1 MPDSPT
7 CPQRTTADMIG
18 MALEP
23 PRSGDMVTVHEAILN
38 GCRLAI
44 AKRGTEQPVTNS
56 APTTGRALSDIAL
69 HQHVHMPE
77 LAMRMVR
84 AMLHV
89 GKNCEPTAFSAAGT

>member
-1 MPDSPT
+1 
-7 CPQRTTADMIG
+7 MIG

-38 GCRLAI
+38 GRWLAI

-56 APTTGRALSDIAL
+56 APAAGRALSDTAL
-69 HQHVHMPE
+69 HQHAHMPE
-77 LAMRMVR
+77 LAKRVAR

-89 GKNCEPTAFSAAGT
+89 GKNCESTAFSAAGT